1 MLRNF
6 LVRTLLLA
14 LLFSVAS
21 CNDSSNDSDINQIVG
36 YWYNTTDNNI
46 TSVRIDEAGTGDAT
60 FYTYSNTWTVRKK
73 SLLYTIANDYLIMK
87 MDGEDAI
94 SGNIT
99 ITGKTLSF
107 VNADDIYL
115 FTRYNGDEAKIKTLQ
130 ADIEK
135 NYTNNNG
142 GEGCEEDNNS
152 TDNSGEENGGGDDN
166 SGDVDETLP
175 DNIVAEESFWQSE
188 EDILAATMATYIRLI
203 EFTAKQ
209 LDLETIRITGKDLYG
224 FPRTIS
230 ATSQEV
236 ADCWQAAYSAINM
249 CNLIIKH
256 AHDEYANY
264 INEAKALRCF
274 AYYNIAHLWD
284 KAPYITTV
292 IDIDAATTYQILDK
306 EQIFDNIL
314 SEIREIEENGRIK
327 EGGNSNYDYRIDYE
341 TLLAIKGE
349 INLSRGNN
357 NMALSLFESGEPTF
371 SLSLVG
377 GTFEDYQAI
386 FGNAIP
392 LYTAQ
397 LTTLLKKEALGET
410 EEALQLWQHQENATY
425 GYWAMLKRTGKAQQV
440 TGCKEHEILM
450 PIPESEI
457 RYNTNLTQNPGY

>member
-1 MLRNF
+1 MFRTF
-6 LVRTLLLA
+6 LVHALLLT
-14 LLFSVAS
+14 LLFSAVS
-21 CNDSSNDSDINQIVG
+21 CNDSSNDSNINQIVG

-60 FYTYSNTWTVRKK
+60 FYTYSNSWTVRKK

-107 VNADDIYL
+107 ANADDIYL

-166 SGDVDETLP
+166 SGEVDETQP

-188 EDILAATMATYIRLI
+188 EDILAATAATYIRLI

-274 AYYNIAHLWD
+274 AYYNIAHLWG
-284 KAPYITTV
+284 KAPYITTAIESDV
-292 IDIDAATTYQILDK
+292 NTTYPIHDK
-306 EQIFDNIL
+306 EQIFDLVL
-314 SEIREIEENGRIK
+314 SEIEEIGVFREEL
-327 EGGNSNYDYRIDYE
+327 NSNNLYFIDSE
-341 TLLAIKGE
+341 TLQTIKGE
-349 INLSRGNN
+349 INLARGNHDV
-357 NMALSLFESGEPTF
+357 ALSIFTSATPTF
-371 SLSLVG
+371 SLYLNEGSN
-377 GTFEDYQAI
+377 YQAI

>member
-1 MLRNF
+1 MSRNF

-166 SGDVDETLP
+166 SGEVDEALP

-188 EDILAATMATYIRLI
+188 EDVLAVTAHTYIKLI
-203 EFTAKQ
+203 EFTVKQ
-209 LDLETIRITGKDLYG
+209 LNLETIRITGKDLYG
-224 FPRTIS
+224 LPKIIR

-236 ADCWQAAYSAINM
+236 EDCWQAAYSAINM
-249 CNLIIKH
+249 CNLIIK
-256 AHDEYANY
+256 YASDDYVSY
-264 INEAKALRCF
+264 INEARALRCF
-274 AYYNIAHLWD
+274 AYYNIAHLWG
-284 KAPYITTV
+284 KAPYITEPT
-292 IDIDAATTYQILDK
+292 DSDATPSYTILDK

-314 SEIREIEENGRIK
+314 NEIDGIGELREINDIY
-327 EGGNSNYDYRIDYE
+327 SNYYIDNE
-341 TLLAIKGE
+341 TLQTIKGE
-349 INLSRGNN
+349 INLSRGDHNA
-357 NMALSLFESGEPTF
+357 ALSLFTSGEPTF

>member
-1 MLRNF
+1 MSRNF

-107 VNADDIYL
+107 ANADDIYL

-130 ADIEK
+130 ADIE
-135 NYTNNNG
+135 TNHTNGNEDGSGEG
-142 GEGCEEDNNS
+142 GENS
-152 TDNSGEENGGGDDN
+152 TDTTE
-166 SGDVDETLP
+166 DE
-175 DNIVAEESFWQSE
+175 IVITPSQESSWQSE

-209 LDLETIRITGKDLYG
+209 LNLETIRITGKDLYG

-256 AHDEYANY
+256 THDEYANY

-292 IDIDAATTYQILDK
+292 IDVDAATTYQILDQ

-314 SEIREIEENGRIK
+314 SEISEIGENGRIK
-327 EGGNSNYDYRIDYE
+327 EDGNSNYNYRIDYE

-457 RYNTNLTQNPGY
+457 RYNTNLTQNSGY